1 MAVDPTGVDGG
12 TRRGG
17 EGWSSLAVGASG
29 DHDTTSL
36 RILADILGYR
46 LKYLRG
52 RCSRGEVGETHPSS
66 ADGTNPTKRVDARAR
81 ERERAVDEGRREIA
95 KGTQME
101 RVGHPV
107 SALASVHTGRIT
119 GQY

>member
-1 MAVDPTGVDGG
+1 MELVQP
-12 TRRGG
+12 RGR
-17 EGWSSLAVGASG
+17 G

-52 RCSRGEVGETHPSS
+52 RCSRGEVGGTHPSS
-66 ADGTNPTKRVDARAR
+66 ADGMNPTKRVDMRAR
-81 ERERAVDEGRREIA
+81 ERVVVDEERARDS
-95 KGTQME
+95 KGNADGKGKSPRICSSWCT
-101 RVGHPV
+101 H
-107 SALASVHTGRIT
+107 GRIT

>member
-1 MAVDPTGVDGG
+1 MG
-12 TRRGG
+12 RGLVQPR
-17 EGWSSLAVGASG
+17 EVGASG

-52 RCSRGEVGETHPSS
+52 RCSREVGGTHPSS
-66 ADGTNPTKRVDARAR
+66 ADGTNPTERVDTRAR
-81 ERERAVDEGRREIA
+81 ERMVDEGRREIA

-107 SALASVHTGRIT
+107 SALAGVHTG
-119 GQY
+119 G